1 MNKKVVTWMHCWAG
15 ICIFNIYKMDGV
27 FWWMNDGGV
36 LLFALV
42 WRLGDA
48 VRVKSLDL
56 FIADD
61 Q

>member
-1 MNKKVVTWMHCWAG
+1 MKKRSSNLDALHCWNLNFY
-15 ICIFNIYKMDGV
+15 ICKDGWR

-42 WRLGDA
+42 WRLGD
-48 VRVKSLDL
+48 VVLVKSLDL
-56 FIADD
+56 IIADD